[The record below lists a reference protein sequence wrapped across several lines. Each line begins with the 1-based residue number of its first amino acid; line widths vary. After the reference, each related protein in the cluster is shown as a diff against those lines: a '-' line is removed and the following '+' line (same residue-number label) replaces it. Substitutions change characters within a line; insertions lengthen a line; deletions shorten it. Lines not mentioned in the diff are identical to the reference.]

1 MNQDIIGAAAQNV
14 VDELLHRIK
23 AGTLGAGQQLPPERV
38 LASEL
43 GVARNTLRK
52 ALTRL
57 ETDGYLTRRIGSG
70 TFVRANQNDRAG
82 GSLPS
87 RFRSASPA
95 ELMEVRLI
103 IEPQA
108 AAMAASRATGDDF
121 KAIETAYNNSLTAE
135 GLAEFEHWDAQ
146 LHLMVFRA
154 TRNSVLIDY
163 CQAINTIR
171 NEPEWY
177 ALKKRSLTP
186 ELRRI
191 YDRQHGALVSALRER
206 DPERAR
212 LCMSKHLTTVR
223 DNLMG
228 VI

>member
-1 MNQDIIGAAAQNV
+1 LNEDVVGAAAQTV

-23 AGTLGAGQQLPPERV
+23 AGTLSAGQQLPPERV

-52 ALTRL
+52 ALSRL
-57 ETDGYLTRRIGSG
+57 ETDGYLTRRIGAG
-70 TFVRANQNDRAG
+70 TFVRATHNDRT

-108 AAMAASRATGDDF
+108 AAMAASRATSDDF
-121 KAIETAYNNSLTAE
+121 KAIETAYNNSLAAE

-186 ELRRI
+186 EMRRI
-191 YDRQHGALVSALRER
+191 YDRQHGALVTALRER

-212 LCMSKHLTTVR
+212 HCMSKHLTTVR

>member
-1 MNQDIIGAAAQNV
+1 MNKDIIGSAAQGV
-14 VDELLHRIK
+14 VDEILHRIE
-23 AGTLGAGQQLPPERV
+23 AGTLISGQQLPPERV
-38 LASEL
+38 LATEL

-52 ALTRL
+52 ALSRL
-57 ETDGYLTRRIGSG
+57 EADGHLTRRIGAG
-70 TFVRANQNDRAG
+70 TFVRAANNDRM

-108 AAMAASRATGDDF
+108 AAMAASRATSDDF

-186 ELRRI
+186 ELRRV
-191 YDRQHGALVSALRER
+191 YDRQHGALVSALRAR